1 MKPPGLTVAVVATV
15 AAAVVAAVAT
25 LIARRPVRA
34 PVTPGTWLPA
44 DRQRT
49 PL

>member
-1 MKPPGLTVAVVATV
+1 MKPPGRTVAVVV
-15 AAAVVAAVAT
+15 AIAAAVAT

-34 PVTPGTWLPA
+34 PVTSGAWLPA

-49 PL
+49 HL